1 MSARHRWLAVGLG
14 VTSAVLVGVGI
25 AAVLAT
31 PGGSG
36 ARTSWSLFSFV
47 LPIAAFS
54 TVGGVI
60 MLRRPGNV
68 IGWLLAG
75 IGLLFAIVVACSG
88 ISGWAVTTGAL
99 PRAAGEWISVGS
111 NAWVAALGLIG
122 TQLPLRLPVGALP
135 SPRWRWFSRLSI
147 LFIGLSVGGMAIQ
160 PGLVEGV
167 PGTANPLGVESLQG
181 LAAIFTLVLL
191 SFVVAL
197 FSLVQRYRRTTASHE
212 RAQLRWIAF
221 GGVLFFVVYFVTL
234 PVASAFGDGTPVADV
249 LTAVSQAAF
258 GALPIAIG
266 YAVLKHRLYDIEAVV
281 SRALVYGALTATLA
295 SAYLALVLLLQLVL
309 SPLTEQSDLS
319 VAASTLAVAALF
331 RPARSR
337 IQAIVDRRFYR
348 RRYDAARTLEAFSL
362 RLRDEIDLEV
372 MAADVRDV
380 VAGTVQPAHLSLWL
394 RGAER

>member
-1 MSARHRWLAVGLG
+1 MSDRHRWLAVGLG
-14 VTSAVLVGVGI
+14 VTSALLLGLGL

-36 ARTSWSLFSFV
+36 TRTSWSLFSFV

-68 IGWLLAG
+68 IGWLLAA

-111 NAWVAALGLIG
+111 NAWVAALGLGG
-122 TQLPLRLPVGALP
+122 TQLPLRLPDGALP

-160 PGLVEGV
+160 PGLVEDV

-181 LAAIFTLVLL
+181 LAAIFSLVLL
-191 SFVVAL
+191 CFVVAL
-197 FSLVQRYRRTTASHE
+197 VSLVQRYRRTTASHE

-234 PVASAFGDGTPVADV
+234 PVASAFGDGTSVADV
-249 LTAVSQAAF
+249 LIAVSQAAF

-319 VAASTLAVAALF
+319 VAASTLAVAWLF

-337 IQAIVDRRFYR
+337 IQTTVDRRFYR